1 MRYTD
6 DPHMDFLRRE
16 EELQNQ
22 LDELPICDECGE
34 PIQTED
40 LYDIDGVLFCENC
53 MEGHRRSVE
62 EYTE

>member
-6 DPHMDFLRRE
+6 DPHMDFLRHE
-16 EELQNQ
+16 EELQKQ